1 MSITDFANLVKGYR
15 IILGAFKAGSE
26 DICVNCIN
34 LEVGKT
40 KVEKGLK
47 KLGMDVEKSTISD
60 EEKRQLLSKVDTLL
74 EAAEAIPLASECSC
88 QKSAGNCKIGPGC
101 FAAGVLD
108 LMKLITEPPHP

>member
-1 MSITDFANLVKGYR
+1 MSVTNSENLVKGYR
-15 IILGAFKAGSE
+15 IILGAFKGGSE
-26 DICVNCIN
+26 DMCVNCIN

-88 QKSAGNCKIGPGC
+88 QKSAGLCKIGTGC
-101 FAAGVLD
+101 FITSALD
-108 LMKLITEPPHP
+108 LLNIIGK

>member
-1 MSITDFANLVKGYR
+1 MSVTDFENLIKGYR

-47 KLGMDVEKSTISD
+47 KIGMDIEKSAISD
-60 EEKRQLLSKVDTLL
+60 EGKKQLSLKVDSLL
-74 EAAEAIPLASECSC
+74 EANEAIPLASECSC
-88 QKSAGNCKIGPGC
+88 QKSAGLCKIGTGC
-101 FAAGVLD
+101 FISSAMD
-108 LMKLITEPPHP
+108 LLKIIGK